1 MRKEIDF
8 LVVGSGIAGLTYSL
22 KVAKH
27 GKVAV
32 ISKAIADETSTKYAQ
47 GGIATVMYS
56 PDSYKSHIKDTL
68 IAGAGLCDPKVVEMV
83 VSEGK
88 DRIEELVA
96 WGTDFDME
104 NNGHFALG
112 REGGHSLNR
121 ILHHKDATGKEI
133 IRALLKKVRDN
144 KNIELLEGYFAID
157 LITQH
162 HLGKKVTRHEGGV
175 DCYGAYVLNPE
186 TGKIDT
192 ILSKITMLAT
202 GGSGNVYRT
211 TTNPIVAT
219 GDGIA
224 MAYRAKAAVNNM
236 EFIQFHPTSLYN
248 PGEKPSFLITE
259 AIRGFGGILRD
270 HKGNKFMHKYDDR
283 LELAPRDIVTRA
295 IDTEMKKQGRSHV
308 FLDCTHLNHNEL
320 ISEFPGIFAKCLSI
334 GIDIRKE
341 MIPVVPAAHYT
352 CGGIVVN
359 EYSQSTINNL
369 YASGECSST
378 GLHGANRLASNSL
391 LEAAVYSHRAAQHSI
406 ESFKSIEI
414 NTKVPDWDDT
424 GLILNE
430 ELILITQ
437 TQRELQNIMSSY
449 VSIVRSDLRLQRA
462 IDRLQLIYRETETL
476 YKKSILNKELCV
488 LRNLIN
494 VSYLIVK
501 MAQNR
506 KESVGL
512 HFSTD
517 YPQRKK
523 I

>member
-8 LVVGSGIAGLTYSL
+8 LVIGSGIAGLSFAL
-22 KVAKH
+22 KVSKY

-56 PDSYKSHIKDTL
+56 PDSYKKHIEDTL
-68 IAGAGLCDPKVVEMV
+68 VAGAGLCDPKVVEMV
-83 VSEGK
+83 VSDGK
-88 DRIEELVA
+88 DRIAELIE
-96 WGTDFDME
+96 WGTDFDMQHD
-104 NNGHFALG
+104 GHYALG
-112 REGGHSLNR
+112 REGGHSENR

-133 IRALLKKVRDN
+133 IRALLKRVRN
-144 KNIELLEGYFAID
+144 SENIELYEGYFAID

-162 HLGKKVTRHEGGV
+162 HLGIKVNRHTS
-175 DCYGAYVLNPE
+175 DIKCYGAYVLNPK
-186 TGKIDT
+186 TKKIDT

-224 MAYRAKAAVNNM
+224 MAYRAKAVVNNM

-259 AIRGFGGILRD
+259 AIRGFGAILRN
-270 HKGNKFMHKYDDR
+270 HKGEKFMHKYDDR

-295 IDTEMKKQGRSHV
+295 IDTEMKIHGKSHV

-320 ISEFPGIFAKCLSI
+320 ITEFPGIFAKCLSI
-334 GIDIRKE
+334 GVDIRKE
-341 MIPVVPAAHYT
+341 MIPVVPASHYT
-352 CGGIVVN
+352 CGGIKVN
-359 EYSQSTINNL
+359 EFSQTTISNL

-391 LEAAVYSHRAAQHSI
+391 LEAVVYSHRAAQKAI
-406 ESFKSIEI
+406 NEFKSIEI
-414 NTKVPDWDDT
+414 YSEVPDWDDS
-424 GLILNE
+424 GLVLNE

-462 IDRLQLIYRETETL
+462 LNRLQLIYKETEEL

-512 HFSTD
+512 HYSID
-517 YPQRKK
+517 YPAKK
-523 I
+523 H